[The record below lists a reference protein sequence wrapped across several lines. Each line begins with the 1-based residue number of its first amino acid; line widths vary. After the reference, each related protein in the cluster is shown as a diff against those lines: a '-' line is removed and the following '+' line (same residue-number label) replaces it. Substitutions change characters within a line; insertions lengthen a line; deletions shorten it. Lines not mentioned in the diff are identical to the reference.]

1 MYALDITTFGG
12 RETILDVPVSDFF
25 QWVVAAGE
33 SSEIVYA
40 LPSV

>member
-12 RETILDVPVSDFF
+12 RETILDIPVSNFF
-25 QWVVAAGE
+25 RWIAAGE